1 MLDSDLVSEDSVMN
15 EAAKFTALTH
25 SRCGR
30 AGDPGE
36 GRGCRGDRLATS
48 QPMHNPFIPW
58 VLLSI
63 SYVLGRVLGARVVK
77 TNDTQSLGGGGT
89 QCPRGHFCQ
98 REEPVHRQRANDGA
112 AWGRSSHSVELR
124 HRAWWLR
131 RLLLLIMELIP
142 WAIWG
147 KESFLEISYKP
158 S

>member
-48 QPMHNPFIPW
+48 QPMRNPSIPW

-77 TNDTQSLGGGGT
+77 TNDTQSLGGGTHNVPEGISA
-89 QCPRGHFCQ
+89 R
-98 REEPVHRQRANDGA
+98 
-112 AWGRSSHSVELR
+112 GRSLSIGREQMMG
-124 HRAWWLR
+124 
-131 RLLLLIMELIP
+131 LLGGDQ
-142 WAIWG
+142 AIQ
-147 KESFLEISYKP
+147 
-158 S
+158 

>member
-1 MLDSDLVSEDSVMN
+1 MPDSDLVSEDSVMN

-48 QPMHNPFIPW
+48 QPMHNPFTPW

-77 TNDTQSLGGGGT
+77 TNETQS
-89 QCPRGHFCQ
+89 CPQGHFC
-98 REEPVHRQRANDGA
+98 RRDEPVHRHGANDGA
-112 AWGRSSHSVELR
+112 AWGKSSHSVELR
-124 HRAWWLR
+124 HQAWWWR
-131 RLLLLIMELIP
+131 RLLLLVMELIP